1 MAVPAEIRAVPR
13 PVNTIVDDSGKD
25 SLKRYAVRQRS
36 SSKYVPGGNP
46 QPRNGKVIGHIIG
59 NKYVPLQER
68 ACNIM
73 QKACKSNHDLGKLN
87 VILGDY
93 LVKKFN
99 AM

>member
-1 MAVPAEIRAVPR
+1 MQLTLEQQKARLVDNYMEILR
-13 PVNTIVDDSGKD
+13 IFKKFESF
-25 SLKRYAVRQRS
+25 
-36 SSKYVPGGNP
+36 
-46 QPRNGKVIGHIIG
+46 

-68 ACNIM
+68 ACKVM
-73 QKACKSNHDLGKLN
+73 EYACNSNHDLSKLN